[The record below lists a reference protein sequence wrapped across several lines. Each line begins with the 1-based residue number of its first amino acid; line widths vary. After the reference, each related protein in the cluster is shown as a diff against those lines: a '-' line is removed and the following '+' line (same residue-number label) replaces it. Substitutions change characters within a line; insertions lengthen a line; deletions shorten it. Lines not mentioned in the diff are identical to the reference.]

1 MAGFEWK
8 YNLSGGRPLIHTLVA
23 KDTETLTKGDLLN
36 LESGEVDLAATAD
49 TAIIGALQGAE
60 DPDKEVNSSGVKTP
74 GVVYCTDS
82 TTVLKVIV
90 NPDAVYATADANA
103 RNVGATL
110 DISGATG
117 AQTVATSS
125 NTEFTVVERKRTTSE
140 DTRVIIMHA
149 LHPFNA

>member
-8 YNLSGGRPLIHTLVA
+8 YNLSGGRPLIQTLVA
-23 KDTETLTKGDLLN
+23 KDTETLTKGDLMN
-36 LESGEVDLAATAD
+36 LETGEVDLAVTTD

-74 GVVYCTDS
+74 GVVSCTDS
-82 TTVLKVIV
+82 VTVLKVIV
-90 NPDAVYATADANA
+90 NPDAVYASADANA
-103 RNVGATL
+103 RLVGATL
-110 DISGATG
+110 DIAGATG
-117 AQTVATSS
+117 AQSLAASA
-125 NTEFTVVERKRTTSE
+125 NTEFTVVERKRTTAE